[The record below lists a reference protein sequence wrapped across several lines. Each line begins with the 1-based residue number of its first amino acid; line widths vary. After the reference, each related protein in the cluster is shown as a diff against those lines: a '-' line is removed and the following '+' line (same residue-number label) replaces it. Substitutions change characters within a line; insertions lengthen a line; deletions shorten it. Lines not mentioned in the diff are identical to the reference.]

1 MVSDTVYELCLPVL
15 EEPNLEDEAKI
26 ERLENLLSEKSS
38 LKGSQLENAVLDSLW
53 RFREKAT
60 ASPIPTPVRHT
71 VVRRHSPAP
80 WQLPRSNTPS
90 LSSPSITASS
100 IPPGFGAIPPAFRR
114 ANSSTG
120 SPFTSPRSSPRLAYS
135 TPQIPHSPSLQ
146 SYEFPAETTST
157 SDAYGDLGSDNV
169 DWLVSE
175 DGLGGTPSP
184 LGYSGNES
192 SLNGAAASYIRP
204 HQVDMSPYDILRSVV
219 GEGRSD
225 EDIEN
230 ALQSNSFDVS
240 ATINSLMDTHGWDK
254 PAAHNAMGEQD
265 GSILIGRSMN
275 AHHARPMTPSG
286 QQRSGIV
293 CKYWLSTGSCLRADC
308 RFSHDL
314 SNHICK

>member
-15 EEPNLEDEAKI
+15 EESSLEDEAKI
-26 ERLENLLSEKSS
+26 EKLETLLSEATT

-53 RFREKAT
+53 RFREKET

-80 WQLPRSNTPS
+80 WQLQRSTTPAI
-90 LSSPSITASS
+90 SSPGTTTSS

-114 ANSSTG
+114 ANSSAG
-120 SPFTSPRSSPRLAYS
+120 SPFTSPRPSPRPAYS
-135 TPQIPHSPSLQ
+135 SPQIPHSPSLQ
-146 SYEFPAETTST
+146 SYEFPTEIST
-157 SDAYGDLGSDNV
+157 SDTYGDLGSNNV

-175 DGLGGTPSP
+175 DGLGGSPSP
-184 LGYSGNES
+184 LGYPGNES

-225 EDIEN
+225 EEIET
-230 ALQSNSFDVS
+230 ALQSNNFDVS
-240 ATINSLMDTHGWDK
+240 ATINALMDTQEWDQE
-254 PAAHNAMGEQD
+254 AAHNVVSEQD
-265 GSILIGRSMN
+265 GSVLIGKSMN
-275 AHHARPMTPSG
+275 AQHGRPSTPSA
-286 QQRSGIV
+286 QHRSGIV

>member
-15 EEPNLEDEAKI
+15 QESELEDEAKI
-26 ERLENLLSEKSS
+26 EKLESLLSDKTS

-60 ASPIPTPVRHT
+60 SSPLPAAVRHT
-71 VVRRHSPAP
+71 VVRRPSPAP
-80 WQLPRSNTPS
+80 WQLQRSSTPS
-90 LSSPSITASS
+90 AGSPGTTASP
-100 IPPGFGAIPPAFRR
+100 IPTGFGAVPPAFIR

-120 SPFTSPRSSPRLAYS
+120 SPFTSPRPSPRLAYS
-135 TPQIPHSPSLQ
+135 SPQIPYSPSLQ
-146 SYEFPAETTST
+146 SYEFPTEKSPAADT
-157 SDAYGDLGSDNV
+157 YGDLGSDNV
-169 DWLVSE
+169 DWLISE
-175 DGLGGTPSP
+175 EGLRSVPSP
-184 LGYSGNES
+184 PGYPGNES

-225 EDIEN
+225 EDIES
-230 ALQSNSFDVS
+230 ALQSNNFDVS
-240 ATINSLMDTHGWDK
+240 ATINALMDTQLWSQQ
-254 PAAHNAMGEQD
+254 AAQHSTVEQV
-265 GSILIGRSMN
+265 LIGKSMN
-275 AHHARPMTPSG
+275 PHHGRPTTPAG
-286 QQRSGIV
+286 QQRSGVV